1 LGVLGVDIEI
11 NDFREKGGKTPMEKC
26 GPARVSVVFFGG
38 QWVVQIV
45 EQGQLK
51 KREFEREQDARDF
64 AEGHQL
70 R

>member
-1 LGVLGVDIEI
+1 
-11 NDFREKGGKTPMEKC
+11 MEKD

-45 EQGQLK
+45 EQGHLK

-70 R
+70 RLTLSADANTRFGETT